1 MAAGRDFSKSFATD
15 SNAYVI
21 NETAAKRLGYA
32 DPIGQY
38 LTMWGNKGKIVGVVK
53 DFHFSSLHDQIK
65 PLILRFSEN
74 VDYGSILVRTMP
86 GKTKE
91 ALASLET
98 VAKELNPNFQFT
110 YTFSDD
116 QYNKLYNSE
125 QIVNKLSDAFAFL
138 AIFISSLGL
147 LGLAMF
153 TAEQRLKEIGIRKVL
168 GASVGSLFA
177 LLSSEFLVLV
187 VIAMLIAT
195 PVAWYGMNEWLRNF
209 AYHTPIQWWVFA
221 MAGGF
226 IILIALATVS
236 LQAIKAALVNPIKSL
251 RSE

>member
-1 MAAGRDFSKSFATD
+1 
-15 SNAYVI
+15 
-21 NETAAKRLGYA
+21 
-32 DPIGQY
+32 
-38 LTMWGNKGKIVGVVK
+38 
-53 DFHFSSLHDQIK
+53 
-65 PLILRFSEN
+65 
-74 VDYGSILVRTMP
+74 
-86 GKTKE
+86 
-91 ALASLET
+91 
-98 VAKELNPNFQFT
+98 
-110 YTFSDD
+110 
-116 QYNKLYNSE
+116 
-125 QIVNKLSDAFAFL
+125 
-138 AIFISSLGL
+138 
-147 LGLAMF
+147 MF

-209 AYHTPIQWWVFA
+209 AYHTPVQWWVFA
-221 MAGGF
+221 MAGGL